1 MKWQYKVSLLLLLV
15 SQTSFLVLA
24 AYHTD
29 TEIYSSSNRTGTAPS
44 LGYSWI
50 WYHLEHWIISLV
62 FALVSLVMFIHGIV
76 SELWKSREMRPTFD
90 EQRTATNR
98 SKFFYVA
105 LLVISWVVVIFLSLY
120 FAGFFNLK

>member
-1 MKWQYKVSLLLLLV
+1 MKWQYKLSLLLLLV

-29 TEIYSSSNRTGTAPS
+29 TKFYSSSNRTGTSPS
-44 LGYSWI
+44 LSYSWI

-62 FALVSLVMFIHGIV
+62 FALGALFMFIHGIV
-76 SELWKSREMRPTFD
+76 SELWQTRGVQQTFD
-90 EQRTATNR
+90 KQATPTNR

-105 LLVISWVVVIFLSLY
+105 LLVIVWVVVIFLGLY
-120 FAGFFNLK
+120 FAGFFNPK